1 MKKRILIVDDE
12 PSICITLAMAL
23 GKKYATEYKLNGKDA
38 LSALNAKDFDLVILD
53 LKIGEDDGLEILRKI
68 KAEHSSVSVIMMT
81 AFGSIDS
88 TVEAM
93 RAGAY
98 TYVTKPFRTEEMLLH
113 VDQALHLVELEQ
125 RITHLNSE
133 IQNQYNYYGIIGNS
147 PGMKRVFSLIEK
159 VKDSMVSV
167 LITGESGSGK
177 ELVARAI
184 HYTGARKNANFVA
197 INCAAIPVNLLEDE
211 MFGHV
216 KGSYTGASSYRRGR
230 LEQADSGTLF
240 LDEIGDMPLEMQ
252 AKLLRVLETKRFSP
266 IGGEEEIAV
275 DVRVVA
281 ATNKDLP
288 KMVTEGLFRE
298 DLFYR
303 LNVIDIHIPPL
314 RERAEDITS
323 LCDFFLDKFSK
334 NQGKRKPTISHEA
347 KKAIFAYPF
356 PGNVRQLANILEFAM
371 IVNDS
376 GELGLEDLPDEL
388 RQRNLNASKEQPASD
403 IECTFFSELTLREI
417 ERRVIL
423 SRLDKFHGHQQQT
436 AASLGISERSIRN
449 KLNEYRNDGE

>member
-23 GKKYATEYKLNGKDA
+23 GKKYAAEYKLNGKDA
-38 LSALNAKDFDLVILD
+38 LSALNTKDFDLVILD
-53 LKIGEDDGLEILRKI
+53 LRLGEDDGLDILRKI

-184 HYTGARKNANFVA
+184 HYTGERKNANFVA

-216 KGSYTGASSYRRGR
+216 KGSYTGASSYKRGR
-230 LEQADSGTLF
+230 FEQADGGTLF

-266 IGGEEEIAV
+266 IGGEDEIEV
-275 DVRVVA
+275 DVRGVA

-288 KMVTEGLFRE
+288 KMVTQGLFRE

-314 RERAEDITS
+314 RERKEDIAS

-334 NQGKRKPTISHEA
+334 NQGKRKPTISPEA
-347 KKAIFAYPF
+347 KNAIFAYPF

-371 IVNDS
+371 IVNDN
-376 GELGLEDLPDEL
+376 GEIGLDDLPDEL
-388 RQRNLNASKEQPASD
+388 RQRSLNTSKEQSAND
-403 IECTFFSELTLREI
+403 MEYTFFSELTLREI

-449 KLNEYRNDGE
+449 KLNEYRNDEE

>member
-23 GKKYATEYKLNGKDA
+23 GKKYAAEYKLNGKDA
-38 LSALNAKDFDLVILD
+38 LSALNTKDFDLVILD
-53 LKIGEDDGLEILRKI
+53 LRIGEDDGLEILRKI
-68 KAEHSSVSVIMMT
+68 KAEHSNVAVIMMT

-133 IQNQYNYYGIIGNS
+133 IQNQYDYYGIIGNS

-159 VKDSMVSV
+159 VKDSTVSV

-184 HYTGARKNANFVA
+184 HYTGERKNANFVA

-216 KGSYTGASSYRRGR
+216 KGSYTGASSYKRGR
-230 LEQADSGTLF
+230 FEQADGGTLF

-266 IGGEEEIAV
+266 IGGEDEIEV

-288 KMVTEGLFRE
+288 KMVTQGLFRE

-314 RERAEDITS
+314 RERKEDIAS

-334 NQGKRKPTISHEA
+334 NQGKRKPTISPEA
-347 KKAIFAYPF
+347 KNAIFAYPF

-371 IVNDS
+371 IVNDN
-376 GELGLEDLPDEL
+376 GEIGLDDLPDEL
-388 RQRNLNASKEQPASD
+388 RQRSLNTSKEQSAND
-403 IECTFFSELTLREI
+403 MEYTFFSELTLREI

-449 KLNEYRNDGE
+449 KLNEYRNDEE